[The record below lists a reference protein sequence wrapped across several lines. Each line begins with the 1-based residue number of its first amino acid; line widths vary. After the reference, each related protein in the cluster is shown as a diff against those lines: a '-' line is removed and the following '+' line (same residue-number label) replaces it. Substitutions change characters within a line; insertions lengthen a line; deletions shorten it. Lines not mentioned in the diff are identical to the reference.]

1 MKDVSKW
8 SKSWRWT
15 KVIIQKQQN
24 KIYCLHF
31 LLNSIIFYIRFKSLL
46 CRRLVESGWLDEVTI
61 LCKEKLKERLSKG
74 QSVRSITENDLFND
88 IAPDARSKLY
98 FEF

>member
-1 MKDVSKW
+1 MSQNEVNLEDE
-8 SKSWRWT
+8 
-15 KVIIQKQQN
+15 QK
-24 KIYCLHF
+24 
-31 LLNSIIFYIRFKSLL
+31 FKSLL

-88 IAPDARSKLY
+88 IAPDARRKLPDTIKRELKVKVQNHLLQTAGY
-98 FEF
+98 FDDTDSES